1 MKKLFALVILGSILA
16 IMAVPAA
23 YACYYTP
30 GYWKNHPDA
39 WPTDTVTICGTT
51 YTQAEAINI
60 LKTPTRGD
68 ISIKLAHHLIA
79 AKLNFASGATVAY
92 DGGQLIDDA
101 EAALCTAGGIGSRPS
116 GSDKETCVYYLD
128 LLDAA
133 NNTPW

>member
-1 MKKLFALVILGSILA
+1 MKKLFAVALLGA
-16 IMAVPAA
+16 ICAMMAVPV

-51 YTQAEAINI
+51 YTKAEAIDI
-60 LKTPTRGD
+60 LKMPPRGD

-101 EAALCTAGGIGSRPS
+101 EAALCAAGGIFSNPRGDARR
-116 GSDKETCVYYLD
+116 ECVYYLD